1 MNNIRGKLDGKIILV
16 IGESIVDVLINRFL
30 EEGASVIAVNSS
42 RKETADP
49 LYIKNKLNLL
59 SIDITNPNDIDSLM
73 VKWTEHLVGWI

>member
-30 EEGASVIAVNSS
+30 EEGASVIAVNNS